1 MFHVI
6 TFTRN
11 KMAAGAVATMLLA
24 GACGSDSDSST
35 TQAANAVVATTAAAN
50 ASSAPSGDSQT
61 EAEPAPSTSTAET
74 AAPASP
80 QPSGETRDAVL
91 RLAGTTLDGS
101 QFDTEAYVG
110 KDLLLWF
117 WAPW

>member
-1 MFHVI
+1 VNHVI
-6 TFTRN
+6 TFTKN

-61 EAEPAPSTSTAET
+61 EAEPAPATSTAET

>member
-1 MFHVI
+1 
-6 TFTRN
+6 
-11 KMAAGAVATMLLA
+11 MLLA

-61 EAEPAPSTSTAET
+61 EAEPATSTAET